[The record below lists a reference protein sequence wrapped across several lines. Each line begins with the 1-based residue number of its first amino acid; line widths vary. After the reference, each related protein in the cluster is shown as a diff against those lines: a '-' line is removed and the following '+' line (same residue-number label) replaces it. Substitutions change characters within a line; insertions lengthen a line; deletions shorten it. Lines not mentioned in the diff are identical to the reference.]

1 MIGSSA
7 VGLKPQ
13 TSASAARGSILR
25 SKNGWNVETLPSMNK
40 ISPFITPL
48 LRPTRLAKQYQGKL
62 AAKGVVAYSETGNVQ
77 KNILSYYTSSVALI
91 RSWIK
96 DYKERKF
103 LEKCFSTHKG
113 FPFPNED

>member
-1 MIGSSA
+1 MYWKSRKKRVIGSSA

-77 KNILSYYTSSVALI
+77 KNILSTTSATTTRVQL
-91 RSWIK
+91 
-96 DYKERKF
+96 
-103 LEKCFSTHKG
+103 H
-113 FPFPNED
+113 